1 MTTDPPITEADL
13 HAYADG
19 RLAKGRRAQVDAWL
33 ATRPEEA
40 ERVAQ
45 YRNQRE
51 LLHALYDPVL
61 DEPVPNGDAS
71 SCEIRLATDRAAI
84 RRG

>member
-45 YRNQRE
+45 YLNQRE
-51 LLHALYDPVL
+51 LLHALYDPAK
-61 DEPVPNGDAS
+61 PNS
-71 SCEIRLATDRAAI
+71 SSKHW
-84 RRG
+84 